1 MQRYVRPCLH
11 NRYFLFHN
19 EDNTHIA
26 NTPIPIFAGVI
37 TMSKTADTPLMQQHR
52 AIKQRYPDA
61 ILLFRV
67 GDFYETFGEDAVIA
81 SGVLGITLTKRN
93 NGSASSLEL
102 AGFPHHSLDTYLH
115 KLVKAGYRVAICDQ
129 LEDPKLT
136 KGIVKRGVTEMVTPG
151 VATNDKLLEHNSNNF
166 LCGIHFSDERHGIAF
181 LDISTGEFFAAEGNT
196 EYIDKLLQT
205 LKPAEVIYQ
214 KNQQKFFKETFG
226 ARFYTY
232 PLESWIFDESYGEE
246 QLLKQFNTHSLKGFG
261 VEDLHAAII
270 AAGAVLHYLK
280 DTEHPNLRHITSLQ
294 RLSREDYLW
303 MDQFTIRNLE
313 LLGSGQRESTSLL
326 KTLDN
331 TVSPMGG
338 RLLKRW
344 ILLPIIDIARINERL
359 DVVEYL
365 IKNPEEKETVWQH
378 IKHCGDIE
386 RLVSKIPAGKIN
398 PREMKQL
405 ARGLHHIEEIKKIC
419 AASTVP
425 YLSKMT
431 SNLDHCPL
439 IREKIQQYIVEN
451 PPVLANKGGLISK
464 GLHAELDDLRNISST
479 GKEYLLLLQQK
490 EIERTGIS
498 SLKIGYNNVFGY
510 FLEVTHSHKH
520 KVPADWIRK
529 QTLTNAE
536 RYITPELKEYE
547 EKITGAEE
555 KIIRIEAEIFEGLIR
570 DLHEYIQPMQTNGH
584 IVAIIDCLSCFAY
597 DAVQYNYRRPF
608 LHEGDTLELTESR
621 HPVIER
627 NLASDQAYIAN
638 DILMDKHA
646 QQIIILTGPNMSGK
660 SAVLRQT
667 ALITLMAHMG
677 CFVPAQQ
684 AKIPLTDKIFT
695 RVGASDNL
703 SGGESTFMVEM
714 NETASIINNISPRSL
729 ILLDEIGRGT
739 STYDGISIAWSI
751 VEFLHSSPSKPR
763 TLFATHYHELNELE
777 NILPGVKNFHI
788 TNKESGNK
796 IIFLRKLAAGGS
808 THSFGIHVA
817 RMAGMP
823 PSLINR
829 ANEVLKKLEENRG
842 SDDISKT
849 AEQLAAPKLQLSIFD
864 AHSHTFSEIRKL
876 LEDLDINRLTP
887 IEAMMKLNEIKGKL
901 N

>member
-1 MQRYVRPCLH
+1 
-11 NRYFLFHN
+11 
-19 EDNTHIA
+19 
-26 NTPIPIFAGVI
+26 
-37 TMSKTADTPLMQQHR
+37 MSKTADTPLMQQHR

-81 SGVLGITLTKRN
+81 AGVLGITLTKRN
-93 NGSASSLEL
+93 NGSASSSEL

-129 LEDPKLT
+129 LEDPKLA
-136 KGIVKRGVTEMVTPG
+136 KGIVKRGVTELVTPG

-166 LCGIHFSDERHGIAF
+166 LCGIHFSDEIHGIAF
-181 LDISTGEFFAAEGNT
+181 LDISTGEFFVAEGNT

-214 KNQQKFFKETFG
+214 KNHQKFFKETFG

-232 PLESWIFDESYGEE
+232 PLESWIFDEAYGEE

-261 VEDLHAAII
+261 VEDLHAAIT

-280 DTEHPNLRHITSLQ
+280 ETEHPNLRHITTVQ

-313 LLGSGQRESTSLL
+313 LLGNGNREATSLL

-344 ILLPIIDIARINERL
+344 ILLPIIDMVKINERL
-359 DVVEYL
+359 DAVEEL
-365 IKNPEEKETVWQH
+365 IRNPEEKETVWQN

-386 RLVSKIPAGKIN
+386 RLVSKIPSGKIN

-405 ARGLHHIEEIKKIC
+405 ARGLHLVEEIKKVLSS
-419 AASTVP
+419 STDP
-425 YLSKMT
+425 YLAKMA
-431 SNLDHCPL
+431 SNLDYCPV

-451 PPVLANKGGLISK
+451 PPVLAGKGGLIAS
-464 GLHAELDDLRNISST
+464 GIHAELDDLRNISTT
-479 GKEYLLLLQQK
+479 GKEYLLLIQQK

-510 FLEVTHSHKH
+510 YLEVTHSHKQ
-520 KVPADWIRK
+520 KVPAEWIRK

-555 KIIRIEAEIFEGLIR
+555 KIISIESEIFNQLIR
-570 DLHEYIQPMQTNGH
+570 DLHDYILPLQTNGH
-584 IVAIIDCLSCFAY
+584 ILAVVDCLSCFAH
-597 DAVQYNYRRPF
+597 DAVHYHYRRPI

-638 DILMDKHA
+638 DILLDKNT

-684 AKIPLTDKIFT
+684 ANIPLTDKIFT

-751 VEFLHSSPSKPR
+751 VEFLHSSPSKPL

-777 NILPGVKNFHI
+777 NILSGVKNFHI

-796 IIFLRKLAAGGS
+796 IIFLRKLTSGGS

-849 AEQLAAPKLQLSIFD
+849 TEQLAVPKVQLSIFD
-864 AHSHTFSEIRKL
+864 AHSDTFSEIRKI